1 MEYTVTRNAGPVVIA
16 ISGRLTFSD
25 MPNFAKLV
33 AAVGAAGD
41 RGCVIDLGGLDQIDS
56 TGMSLFVHAY
66 DAARAGATD
75 LSIRNARGM
84 VLDALMRAGFPKL
97 MRMA

>member
-25 MPNFAKLV
+25 AQTFAKV
-33 AAVGAAGD
+33 VSEIGTAGQA
-41 RGCVIDLGGLDQIDS
+41 GCIIDLKGLDQIDS
-56 TGMSLFVHAY
+56 TGMSLIVHAY
-66 DAARAGATD
+66 DAARAGATE

-84 VLDALMRAGFPKL
+84 VLDALNRAGFSKL
-97 MRMA
+97 VPLT